1 MRRIRREL
9 VQEWPLLLAEQCPA
23 ACRCYK
29 GMSWAARWLGIGL
42 LVLALAP
49 YSSQSAH
56 PAAISGGFHDT
67 FDTPLRFRLLTRGCS
82 QKMKLAVGVSQGGSR
97 EDSAVPRAGVRRSR
111 SDRQFPDHW
120 LRWTRHVQGAQGVH
134 APLAIS
140 RRASEENL
148 FRAMP
153 RCRAKNMDVEHAR
166 ESVLSSLWPLLC
178 AGRGRPLVN
187 LLNTCYMNA
196 VLQVVSN

>member
-1 MRRIRREL
+1 MKAASWKGL
-9 VQEWPLLLAEQCPA
+9 EQSTL
-23 ACRCYK
+23 CRSY
-29 GMSWAARWLGIGL
+29 METSWAGRWLGIGL

-49 YSSQSAH
+49 DASQSAH
-56 PAAISGGFHDT
+56 PAALSGGFHDK
-67 FDTPLRFRLLTRGCS
+67 FDTPVRFRLLTSRCS
-82 QKMKLAVGVSQGGSR
+82 QQMKLAVGVSQGEPQ
-97 EDSAVPRAGVRRSR
+97 EDSTVARAGVRRSR
-111 SDRQFPDHW
+111 SARHFPDHW
-120 LRWTRHVQGAQGVH
+120 LRWTRHVQGMQRVH
-134 APLAIS
+134 APVAIS

-148 FRAMP
+148 LRTVP
-153 RCRAKNMDVEHAR
+153 CCRAGTSDAMHAC